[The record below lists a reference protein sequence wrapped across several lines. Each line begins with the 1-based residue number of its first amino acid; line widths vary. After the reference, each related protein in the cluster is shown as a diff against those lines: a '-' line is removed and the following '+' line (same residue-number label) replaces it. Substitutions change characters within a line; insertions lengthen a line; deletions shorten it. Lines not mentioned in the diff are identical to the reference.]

1 MPIIFSMSITY
12 LKSCGFVYVKKKSKM
27 KKKVYIETYGCQ
39 MNVADSELV
48 VTILNEKDYNL
59 TKNIEEADVILVNT
73 CAVREHAEQRVLSR
87 LDYFNTFKKK
97 RPEIKIGVI
106 GCMAERMRESI
117 FEQKPFVEIVA
128 GPDSYRKLPEMI
140 ETTESGQKA
149 VNVILSKEE
158 TYEGI
163 LPTRYNSNGISAFIS
178 IMRGCDNM
186 CTFCIVPFTRG
197 RERSR
202 SVDSILEETKQI
214 ISEGFKEITLIGQNV
229 DKYNFKD
236 VNFAKL
242 LDLVAKEA
250 KDLRIRFATSYPQ
263 HFTEEVVKTMAANK
277 NICHY
282 IHLPVQSGSN
292 RMLELMKRG
301 YTREWYLEK
310 IKMIRDYIPDV
321 AISTDIIAGFCGETE
336 EDHKDT
342 LKLME
347 EVEFDYAYM
356 FKYSERPGTYA
367 AKKLKD
373 DVPED
378 VKLRRLNEIIALQ
391 RELSEKSNK
400 KDAGKV
406 FKVLVE
412 GVSKKSPD
420 EYFGRNSQ
428 NKVIVFPKGNTKPGD
443 IVEVKATGYT
453 SATLRGELI

>member
-1 MPIIFSMSITY
+1 MAITY
-12 LKSCGFVYVKKKSKM
+12 LRSCGFVYVDKKKKM

-48 VTILNEKDYNL
+48 ATILNGEGYEL
-59 TKNIEEADVILVNT
+59 TKDINSADVIFVNT

-97 RPEIKIGVI
+97 KPAVKIGVL
-106 GCMAERMRESI
+106 GCMAERMRQSI
-117 FEQKPFVEIVA
+117 FEQKPFVDIVA
-128 GPDSYRKLPEMI
+128 GPDSYRNLPQMI

-149 VNVILSKEE
+149 VNIILSKEE

-163 LPTRYNSNGISAFIS
+163 LPTRYDSNGLSAFIS

-186 CTFCIVPFTRG
+186 CSFCIVPFTRG

-202 SVDSILEETKQI
+202 SVDSILEETSQI
-214 ISEGFKEITLIGQNV
+214 VKDGFKEITLIGQNV
-229 DKYNFKD
+229 DKYIYKD

-242 LDLVAKEA
+242 LALVADEA

-263 HFTEEVVKTMAANK
+263 HFTEEVVKVMADKPNV
-277 NICHY
+277 CHY

-301 YTREWYLEK
+301 YTREWYLDK
-310 IKMIRDYIPDV
+310 IKMIRDYVPDA

-342 LKLME
+342 LRLME
-347 EVEFDYAYM
+347 EVAFDYAYM

-367 AKKLKD
+367 AKNLKD
-373 DVPED
+373 DVPEE

-391 RELSEKSNK
+391 RQLSEQSNI
-400 KDAGKV
+400 KDVGKT

-412 GVSKKSPD
+412 GVSKKSKD
-420 EYFGRNSQ
+420 EFFGRNSQ
-428 NKVIVFPKGNTKPGD
+428 NKVIVFPKGNTKKGNLID
-443 IVEVKATGYT
+443 VKVTGYT
-453 SATLRGELI
+453 SATLRGEII